1 MNRNEFINENQEVLA
16 TLNDFAT
23 ITSNLPNI
31 IVLGSVGLI
40 SHTQTI
46 GYFRKI
52 KDIDTIADSKYQDEI
67 ENHLINNGYKKSTF
81 IDKKMPLSKILRL
94 FSSSKYTRFY
104 KKDSCDLEILF
115 TPYVYQEELLRIEL
129 FPMLYAT
136 LPHNV
141 LIENELMGIKV
152 KTISSEALYAVKQLT
167 HNSFGKLYKKGSEKR
182 LLDHEALYKNINVHK
197 YQDIIKAFEIKVG
210 FLPIPIK
217 HYITLRNHAN

>member
-81 IDKKMPLSKILRL
+81 IDKKMPFSKILRL

-104 KKDSCDLEILF
+104 KQDSCDLEILF
-115 TPYVYQEELLRIEL
+115 TPFVYQNEVLKIEL
-129 FPMLYAT
+129 FPMLYAS
-136 LPHNV
+136 LPQKV
-141 LIENELMGIKV
+141 QIEKELMGIKI
-152 KTISSEALYAVKQLT
+152 KTISAESLYSVKQLT
-167 HNSFGKLYKKGSEKR
+167 HNSFGKLYKKGSAKR
-182 LLDHEALYKNINVHK
+182 LLDHEALYKSINIHK
-197 YQDIIKAFEIKVG
+197 YQDIIKAFKIKIG